1 MLNHIRPGRSG
12 IGIVCRGACSTQPI
26 TGSAALRPWTA
37 VTEWCWE
44 TPSWKKVLNS
54 LILSNNR
61 NKFPGR
67 MFWTHLIP
75 QSQCATTRMHI
86 LEVEYGLL
94 LSNLSYNALEWNYSN
109 TNTMDT
115 LKLKEEYYNVMV
127 EESTSSMSLHYP
139 SRGHDGVC

>member
-1 MLNHIRPGRSG
+1 
-12 IGIVCRGACSTQPI
+12 
-26 TGSAALRPWTA
+26 
-37 VTEWCWE
+37 
-44 TPSWKKVLNS
+44 
-54 LILSNNR
+54 
-61 NKFPGR
+61 
-67 MFWTHLIP
+67 
-75 QSQCATTRMHI
+75 MHI